1 MKATITIRLVVLY
14 DETTPV
20 VKLIFTPEIVIL
32 NGEKLEDWDAHLE
45 DFGLQ
50 MAKQETTTT
59 PAAKRKLDM

>member
-32 NGEKLEDWDAHLE
+32 NGEKLEDWDAHLV
-45 DFGLQ
+45 L
-50 MAKQETTTT
+50 
-59 PAAKRKLDM
+59 KLSPLPSPLTH